1 MTALQPT
8 INAASAVNLG
18 GDRSQ
23 TAAAKAEPAIP
34 AKTWIAVIGATLG
47 AFMAVLN
54 IQIVNASLADIQGA
68 IGAGIDDG
76 GWISTSYLIAEIVV
90 IPLSGWLAQV
100 FSIRRYLLTNA
111 VLFLLLSVACAF
123 AQDLPQMIVL
133 RAIQGF
139 TGGVLI
145 PMAFTLIITLLP
157 KSKQPVGLALF
168 ALSATFA
175 PAIGPTIGGYLT
187 ENWGWQ
193 FIFYVNLVPGAVMIA
208 MLWFSLEAKPMK
220 LSLLREGDWV
230 GIATMAIGLS
240 ALQTVLEEGN
250 KDDWFGSAFIV
261 RLSVIA
267 AVALTAFLWIELTTK
282 KPLLNLRLLLRR
294 NFGFG
299 MLANFLLGIALYGSV
314 FILPVYLSRIQ
325 GYNAEQIGMVLA
337 WTGLPQLLLIPLVPR
352 LMKRFDPRLIIGI
365 GFALFAAS
373 NFMNIYMTNDYATDQ
388 LFWPN
393 IVRALG
399 QALVMAPLSAVA
411 TAGIEAE
418 NAGSASGLFNM
429 MRNLGG
435 AVGIAV
441 AADLPDQARAV
452 SLQRA
457 DAVGLDAGTGDPQP
471 DRAVDPIFPQS
482 RRRRSRRSN
491 ASRGDRDRRDRAE
504 AGFHSRLQRHILPA
518 RRRADCRTHRN
529 LTAEEAGP
537 SCQRRRTLGLFDQP
551 LPTPPT
557 RRTTMKPRMNFYQA
571 APDTIK
577 ALSALE
583 TQIQG
588 SGLEKSL
595 IELVKTR
602 ASQIN
607 GCAYCI
613 NMHTEDARKQGE
625 TEQRLY
631 LLNAWRE
638 SPLYTDRE
646 RAALAW
652 TEALTLIAETHAPD
666 DLYADVRAHFNE
678 AETVNLTML
687 IGAIN
692 AWNRLAIAFRAMHP
706 VKVKAAVA

>member
-1 MTALQPT
+1 MTTFQPT
-8 INAASAVNLG
+8 LNAVSADIG
-18 GDRSQ
+18 APK
-23 TAAAKAEPAIP
+23 AAATPDKATPAVS

-100 FSIRRYLLTNA
+100 FSVRIYLLTNA
-111 VLFLLLSVACAF
+111 VLFLLLSIACAF

-133 RAIQGF
+133 RAVQGF

-157 KSKQPVGLALF
+157 KAKQPVGLALF

-187 ENWGWQ
+187 ENFGWQ
-193 FIFYVNLVPGAVMIA
+193 FIFYVNLVPGAVMIG

-220 LSLLREGDWV
+220 LSLLREGDWA
-230 GIATMAIGLS
+230 GIITMAIGLS

-250 KDDWFGSAFIV
+250 KDDWFGSPFV
-261 RLSVIA
+261 VKLSVIA
-267 AVALTAFLWIELTTK
+267 AVALTAFLWIELTAK
-282 KPLLNLRLLLRR
+282 KPLLNLRLLFRR

-299 MLANFLLGIALYGSV
+299 ILANFLLGVALYGSV

-352 LMKRFDPRLIIGI
+352 LMRRFDPRLIIGI

-435 AVGIAV
+435 AVGIALLQALLTKREQYHSNMLMQSV
-441 AADLPDQARAV
+441 SMLEQATRTRIDQLTQYFINHGV
-452 SLQRA
+452 
-457 DAVGLDAGTGDPQP
+457 V
-471 DRAVDPIFPQS
+471 
-482 RRRRSRRSN
+482 
-491 ASRGDRDRRDRAE
+491 DRAE
-504 AGFHSRLQRHILPA
+504 ASHRAVIAIGHIV
-518 RRRADCRTHRN
+518 
-529 LTAEEAGP
+529 
-537 SCQRRRTLGLFDQP
+537 Q
-551 LPTPPT
+551 
-557 RRTTMKPRMNFYQA
+557 KQA
-571 APDTIK
+571 FILAFSDTF
-577 ALSALE
+577 
-583 TQIQG
+583 
-588 SGLEKSL
+588 
-595 IELVKTR
+595 
-602 ASQIN
+602 
-607 GCAYCI
+607 
-613 NMHTEDARKQGE
+613 
-625 TEQRLY
+625 Y
-631 LLNAWRE
+631 LLG
-638 SPLYTDRE
+638 
-646 RAALAW
+646 AALIV
-652 TEALTLIAETHAPD
+652 ALMAALLLRKPD
-666 DLYADVRAHFNE
+666 HLEGGGAH
-678 AETVNLTML
+678 
-687 IGAIN
+687 
-692 AWNRLAIAFRAMHP
+692 
-706 VKVKAAVA
+706 

>member
-8 INAASAVNLG
+8 LNDASSADIPQAKG
-18 GDRSQ
+18 
-23 TAAAKAEPAIP
+23 TAAPAIP

-90 IPLSGWLAQV
+90 IPLSAWLAQV
-100 FSIRRYLLTNA
+100 FSIRKYLLTNA

-123 AQDLPQMIVL
+123 AQNLPQMIVL
-133 RAIQGF
+133 RAVQGF

-157 KSKQPVGLALF
+157 KAKQPIGLALF

-187 ENWGWQ
+187 ENWGWEY
-193 FIFYVNLVPGAVMIA
+193 IFYVNLVPGAVMVG
-208 MLWFSLEAKPMK
+208 MLYYALEAKPMN
-220 LSLLREGDWV
+220 LSQLAEGDWA

-250 KDDWFGSAFIV
+250 KDDWFGSPFIV
-261 RLSVIA
+261 KLSVIA
-267 AVALTAFLWIELTTK
+267 AIALTAFVVIELTAK
-282 KPLLNLRLLLRR
+282 KPLINLRLLARR

-299 MLANFLLGIALYGSV
+299 LLANFLLGIALYGSV

-352 LMKRFDPRLIIGI
+352 LMQRFDARIIIGV

-411 TAGIEAE
+411 TSGIEPE

-429 MRNLGG
+429 TRNLGG
-435 AVGIAV
+435 AVGIALLQTLLTKREQYHSNV
-441 AADLPDQARAV
+441 LMQSV
-452 SLQRA
+452 SLLEQATR
-457 DAVGLDAGTGDPQP
+457 VRIEQLTQYFVNHGV
-471 DRAVDPIFPQS
+471 VDH
-482 RRRRSRRSN
+482 
-491 ASRGDRDRRDRAE
+491 AE
-504 AGFHSRLQRHILPA
+504 A
-518 RRRADCRTHRN
+518 THR
-529 LTAEEAGP
+529 AIIAIGKIV
-537 SCQRRRTLGLFDQP
+537 Q
-551 LPTPPT
+551 
-557 RRTTMKPRMNFYQA
+557 KQA
-571 APDTIK
+571 FILAFSDTF
-577 ALSALE
+577 
-583 TQIQG
+583 
-588 SGLEKSL
+588 
-595 IELVKTR
+595 
-602 ASQIN
+602 
-607 GCAYCI
+607 
-613 NMHTEDARKQGE
+613 
-625 TEQRLY
+625 Y
-631 LLNAWRE
+631 LLG
-638 SPLYTDRE
+638 
-646 RAALAW
+646 AALIVA
-652 TEALTLIAETHAPD
+652 LIAVLLLKKPNTLASGGTH
-666 DLYADVRAHFNE
+666 
-678 AETVNLTML
+678 
-687 IGAIN
+687 
-692 AWNRLAIAFRAMHP
+692 
-706 VKVKAAVA
+706 